1 MFPVRAGSWPHVDIF
16 ELTRPARAST
26 PDRTALRPAGLAR
39 RLAALCYDLLLLTA
53 LLAALTLLALVPR
66 GGRAIEPG
74 TAWFS
79 VGLLASALAFFA
91 WFWTHGGQTLGMAAW
106 RIELRSATGGP
117 VSLKQAVIRFVAAW
131 LSLIAVGLGF
141 VAAAFDTQKR
151 TWHDRLAGTIVVRR
165 DPREQP
171 AAEGAS
177 AQASNG
183 K

>member
-106 RIELRSATGGP
+106 
-117 VSLKQAVIRFVAAW
+117 

-141 VAAAFDTQKR
+141 VAAAFDTQRR